1 MPRKHRFES
10 AALRHAYEEFVGDDT
25 DQQRVFDEELA
36 NLDIARKL
44 YDLRVAAR
52 LTQSQLA
59 KRVGTTASA
68 ISRLEDASYDGHS
81 LTMLQRI
88 AAALNKRVT
97 VSFVSVKS
105 RRLAFARR
113 LARPVS
119 RTAARRRRRKTA

>member
-10 AALRHAYEEFVGDDT
+10 AALRHAYEKFVGDDT
-25 DQQRVFDEELA
+25 DQQRAFDEELA

-97 VSFVSVKS
+97 VTFVSVKP
-105 RRLAFARR
+105 RPLAFARR
-113 LARPVS
+113 LARPAS
-119 RTAARRRRRKTA
+119 RAAAKRRRRKTA